1 MDKENYSEQIF
12 TEERS
17 QLAVMNF
24 SSKENKMKLK
34 EMIKQLANKM
44 HERGDKWLLKDCT
57 KRDDSWYNRHKRT
70 EKKFDEKKEIEDR
83 K

>member
-1 MDKENYSEQIF
+1 
-12 TEERS
+12 
-17 QLAVMNF
+17 
-24 SSKENKMKLK
+24 
-34 EMIKQLANKM
+34 M

-70 EKKFDEKKEIEDR
+70 EKKLDEKKEIEDR